1 MSKSDPIS
9 NKEIVVGI
17 VTIVAAVVVVVVTI
31 RLGSHAE
38 VRTLTSAG
46 LGVIIAALIATL
58 ALGWWTRQDIKRAM
72 RKHVREAH
80 SPTEEP

>member
-46 LGVIIAALIATL
+46 LGVIIAALVATL
-58 ALGWWTRQDIKRAM
+58 SLGWWTQDIKRAM
-72 RKHVREAH
+72 RKHVRDAH